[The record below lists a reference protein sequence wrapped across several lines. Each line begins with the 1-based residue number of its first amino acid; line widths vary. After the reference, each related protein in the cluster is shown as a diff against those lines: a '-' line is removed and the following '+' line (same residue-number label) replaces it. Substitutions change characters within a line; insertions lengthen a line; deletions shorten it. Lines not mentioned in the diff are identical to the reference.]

1 MIEGGGLPQ
10 TSSSAPEPSL
20 AEEFAAENSYVSALV
35 SGMGEGFL
43 ALDSEWRFI
52 AFNPAAERIFGL
64 ARRDI
69 MGRRL
74 WEVSPTI
81 VGTEF
86 ERRYRRVMSERTKE
100 VFQTHS
106 ALRPDQFHEVRLFPL
121 GDGVGASFLDIS
133 NSQRINRALLDR
145 EAELARVQRIGGIGG
160 MEVSLR
166 GDFPSRRSPE
176 YLHLHGVSPDAT
188 NETHEDWVR
197 RLHPEDRATAEP
209 HLLNTIAGNDS
220 QYKAEYRIVRPN
232 DGQVRWIRAVAEI
245 ERDEFGRAVK
255 LIGAHLDITDRKEA
269 ERAAQESEER
279 LRSITD
285 ALPLLI
291 SYVDK
296 DLRFRFANRQYEI
309 WFARPIEDIVG
320 RAVSE
325 VFGPKMYEKRRPFI
339 ERALAGESVSYE
351 AELERHDGTVI
362 TEVVH
367 VPHLDAAERVLGF
380 YAVVRDI
387 TERKLAE
394 QALKESEARFRI
406 IADSAPVPI
415 WVTRLDGLRSF
426 VNTAYVN
433 FLGCSFEEA
442 LNFDWRKALHPEDLP
457 RILSEQKLGEGSLR
471 PFTLEARYK
480 RSDGRWRWIRSES
493 QPRWGASGEHAGFIG
508 VAHDVT
514 QSKEAE
520 QKLTLLNATLERQAE
535 ERSAQLAATEALIR
549 TFFEHSSE
557 CHAVLVETEDGRFR
571 YEEINPAA
579 LRLYGKSRAEVI
591 GRTLDELFDP
601 VDSAELNRHL
611 TACLTIGS
619 PQGYERVQSDRTI
632 EAIATPVPNEGG
644 GARRV
649 VVSAHDVTDRR
660 RLEEQLRQVQKME
673 AIGQLTGGVAHDF
686 NNLLTIVL
694 GGLDTIGRQIPNL
707 PAPSALSRIERAHDM
722 ALQGVTRAATLTR
735 RLLAFSR
742 QQSLAP
748 QSVDANK
755 LVASTCE
762 LLRRTLGETISLE
775 TRLAG
780 GLWRAYADPNE
791 LENAL
796 LNLAVNARDAM
807 PNGGRL
813 TIKTANADLDEALV
827 ASLPERIDPGQYVVI
842 AVSDTG
848 VGMDP
853 ETKRRAFDPF
863 FTTKEVGKGT
873 GLGLSQ
879 VYGFARQSGGHVKID
894 SEPGE
899 GTTVAIYLPR
909 RLGVE
914 TEMAADDAFDPRGAV
929 GVESILV
936 VEDDETLRTYTTSIL
951 RELGYRV
958 FEAADGVSAIAKF
971 QPFES
976 IDLLLTD
983 IVMPG
988 GMNGRQ
994 LAVEAMKRRPD
1005 LKVLFMTGY
1014 PRDATVHDGRFDGG
1028 VHMIGKPFSYHE
1040 LAARIRA
1047 RLDARE

>member
-1 MIEGGGLPQ
+1 MTEGGGPPH
-10 TSSSAPEPSL
+10 TSSSATEPSL
-20 AEEFAAENSYVSALV
+20 AEGFAAENSLVGAIV

-43 ALDSEWRFI
+43 ALDSAWRFI
-52 AFNPAAERIFGL
+52 AFNPAAELIFGL
-64 ARRDI
+64 ARHDI
-69 MGRRL
+69 IGRPI
-74 WEVSPTI
+74 WEVSPNI

-86 ERRYRRVMSERTKE
+86 ERRYRLVMSERTKE
-100 VFQTHS
+100 VFQAHS
-106 ALRPDQFHEVRLFPL
+106 ALRPDQLHEVRLFPF
-121 GDGVGASFLDIS
+121 GDGVGACFLDIS
-133 NSQRINRALLDR
+133 NSQRINSALRDR

-209 HLLNTIAGNDS
+209 HLLNTIAGNGS
-220 QYKAEYRIVRPN
+220 QYKAEYRIIRPS
-232 DGQVRWIRAVAEI
+232 DGEVRWIRAVAEI

-255 LIGAHLDITDRKEA
+255 LVGAHLDITDRKEA

-279 LRSITD
+279 LRAITD

-296 DLRFRFANRQYEI
+296 DKRFRFANRQYEV
-309 WFARPIEDIVG
+309 WFARPLEEIVG
-320 RAVSE
+320 RTVSE
-325 VFGPKMYEKRRPFI
+325 VFGPKMYEKRRPFV
-339 ERALAGESVSYE
+339 ERALAGESLSYE
-351 AELERHDGTVI
+351 ADLHRHSGTII

-367 VPHLDAAERVLGF
+367 VPHRDAADRVLGF
-380 YAVVRDI
+380 YAVARDI
-387 TERKLAE
+387 TERKLGE
-394 QALKESEARFRI
+394 QALKESEERFRI
-406 IADSAPVPI
+406 IANSAPVPI
-415 WVTRLDGLRSF
+415 WVSQLDGLRSF
-426 VNTAYVN
+426 VNTAYVD

-442 LNFDWRKALHPEDLP
+442 LNFDWRRALHPEDLS
-457 RILSEQKLGEGSLR
+457 RILNEQKAGETSLR

-480 RSDGRWRWIRSES
+480 RSDGQWRWIRSES

-514 QSKEAE
+514 NSKEAE

-535 ERSAQLAATEALIR
+535 ERSAQLAATEALIQ

-579 LRLYGKSRAEVI
+579 LRLYGKVRAEVI
-591 GRTLDELFDP
+591 GRTLDEVFDEM
-601 VDSAELNRHL
+601 DSAELNRHL
-611 TACLTIGS
+611 TACLRIGA
-619 PQGYERVQSDRTI
+619 PQRYERIQSESTI
-632 EAIATPVPNEGG
+632 EAIATPVPNDGG

-686 NNLLTIVL
+686 NNLLTIIL

-707 PAPSALSRIERAHDM
+707 PAPAALSRIERAHDM

-762 LLRRTLGETISLE
+762 LLRRTLSETISLQ
-775 TRLAG
+775 TKLAD
-780 GLWRAYADPNE
+780 GLWSAYADPNE

-813 TIKTANADLDEALV
+813 SIETANADLDEAQAV
-827 ASLPERIDPGQYVVI
+827 SLPERIDPGQYVMI

-848 VGMDP
+848 VGMDL

-899 GTTVAIYLPR
+899 GATIGIYLPR
-909 RLGVE
+909 RIGV
-914 TEMAADDAFDPRGAV
+914 DAELTVGEPPDSRGAQ

-958 FEAADGVSAIAKF
+958 FDATDGASALAKF
-971 QPFES
+971 QKFES

-988 GMNGRQ
+988 GMNGQQ
-994 LAVEAMKRRPD
+994 LATEATRRRPG
-1005 LKVLFMTGY
+1005 LRVLFMTGY
-1014 PRDATVHDGRFDGG
+1014 PRDAIVHNGRIDAG
-1028 VHMIGKPFSYHE
+1028 VHMIGKPYSYQE
-1040 LAARIRA
+1040 LAARVRA
-1047 RLDARE
+1047 RLDSRE